1 MKKILLILTVL
12 FIINFSTNAFTRK
25 EYIQENLSRLGVNQD
40 IIDETIMQDMAIGTN
55 NYFEENDDVLE
66 LQLKM
71 AENLLKRDER
81 NFIAADFI
89 ITNFQIRNKK
99 EYKKYLE
106 LFEKY
111 NPYKPVTLLNW
122 DSYYTNIENKKE
134 AEKYL
139 NKIKS
144 EYGNDT
150 FILKIGEL
158 NRAVINKAPEEK
170 ITVLRAEVIELAKSE
185 KAKRKYGITDE
196 EVDSLRLANTFV
208 QIVKLMQ
215 KKEYQKTMELYLN
228 QLGNVKMSKNSVK
241 YNSSIASI
249 VLFFLSTANNEI
261 QDEKKAKEY
270 FDKIAQTDLYKRVYE
285 ILEEKNRN

>member
-1 MKKILLILTVL
+1 MKKILLILTVF

-25 EYIQENLSRLGVNQD
+25 EYIQENLSRLGVNKD

-150 FILKIGEL
+150 FILKIAEL

>member
-1 MKKILLILTVL
+1 MKKILLILTVF

-25 EYIQENLSRLGVNQD
+25 EYIQENLSRLGVNKD

-150 FILKIGEL
+150 FILKIAEL

-261 QDEKKAKEY
+261 QDEKKANEY

>member
-1 MKKILLILTVL
+1 MKKILLILTVF
-12 FIINFSTNAFTRK
+12 FIMNFSTNAFTRK

-150 FILKIGEL
+150 FILKIAEL

>member
-1 MKKILLILTVL
+1 MKKILLILTVF

-25 EYIQENLSRLGVNQD
+25 EYIQENLSRLGINQD

-150 FILKIGEL
+150 FILKIAEL
-158 NRAVINKAPEEK
+158 NRAVINKASEEK

>member
-1 MKKILLILTVL
+1 MKKILLILTVF

-150 FILKIGEL
+150 FILKIAEL

-170 ITVLRAEVIELAKSE
+170 ITALRAEVIELAKSE

-208 QIVKLMQ
+208 QIVELMK
-215 KKEYQKTMELYLN
+215 KKEYQKTLERYLN

-285 ILEEKNRN
+285 IFEEKNRN

>member
-1 MKKILLILTVL
+1 MKKILLILTVF

-99 EYKKYLE
+99 EYIKYLE

-150 FILKIGEL
+150 FILKIAEL

>member
-1 MKKILLILTVL
+1 MKKILLILTVF

-66 LQLKM
+66 LQLEM

-150 FILKIGEL
+150 FILKIAEL

-249 VLFFLSTANNEI
+249 VLFFLSMANNEI

>member
-1 MKKILLILTVL
+1 MKKILLILTVF

-134 AEKYL
+134 VEKYL

-150 FILKIGEL
+150 FILKIAEL

>member
-1 MKKILLILTVL
+1 MKKILLILTVF

-150 FILKIGEL
+150 FILKIAEL

-215 KKEYQKTMELYLN
+215 KKEYQKIMELYLN

-270 FDKIAQTDLYKRVYE
+270 FNKIAQTDLYKRVYE

>member
-1 MKKILLILTVL
+1 MKKILLILTVF

-40 IIDETIMQDMAIGTN
+40 IIDETIMQDMSIGTN

-150 FILKIGEL
+150 FILKIAEL

>member
-1 MKKILLILTVL
+1 MKKILLILTVF

-150 FILKIGEL
+150 FILKIAEL

-241 YNSSIASI
+241 YNSSLASI

>member
-1 MKKILLILTVL
+1 MKKILLILTVF

-150 FILKIGEL
+150 FILKIAEL

-170 ITVLRAEVIELAKSE
+170 ITVLRAEVIELSKSE

>member
-1 MKKILLILTVL
+1 MKKILLILTVF

-150 FILKIGEL
+150 FILKIAEL

-228 QLGNVKMSKNSVK
+228 QLGKVKMSKNSVK

-285 ILEEKNRN
+285 IFEEKNRN

>member
-1 MKKILLILTVL
+1 MKKILLILTVF

-25 EYIQENLSRLGVNQD
+25 EYIQENLSRLGINQD

-150 FILKIGEL
+150 FILKIAEL

-170 ITVLRAEVIELAKSE
+170 ITVLRAEVIE

>member
-1 MKKILLILTVL
+1 MKKILLILTVF

-25 EYIQENLSRLGVNQD
+25 EYIQENLSRLGINQD

-71 AENLLKRDER
+71 AENLLKQDER

-150 FILKIGEL
+150 FILKIAEL

-208 QIVKLMQ
+208 QIVKLMK

-228 QLGNVKMSKNSVK
+228 QLGKVKMSKNSVK

-285 ILEEKNRN
+285 IFEEKNRK

>member
-1 MKKILLILTVL
+1 MKKILLILTVF

-150 FILKIGEL
+150 FILKIAEL

-208 QIVKLMQ
+208 QIVELMK

>member
-1 MKKILLILTVL
+1 MKKILLILTVF

-25 EYIQENLSRLGVNQD
+25 EYIQENLSRLGINQD

-150 FILKIGEL
+150 FILKIAEL

-208 QIVKLMQ
+208 QIVELMK

>member
-1 MKKILLILTVL
+1 MKKILLILTVF

-25 EYIQENLSRLGVNQD
+25 EYIQENLSRLGINQD

-150 FILKIGEL
+150 FILKIAEL

>member
-1 MKKILLILTVL
+1 MKKILLILTVF

-25 EYIQENLSRLGVNQD
+25 EYIQENLSRLG
-40 IIDETIMQDMAIGTN
+40 IDETIMQDMAIGTN

-71 AENLLKRDER
+71 AENLLKQDER

-150 FILKIGEL
+150 FILKIAEL

>member
-1 MKKILLILTVL
+1 MKKILLILTVF

-25 EYIQENLSRLGVNQD
+25 EYIQENLSRLGINQD

-150 FILKIGEL
+150 FILKIAEL

-249 VLFFLSTANNEI
+249 VLFFLSTENNEI

>member
-1 MKKILLILTVL
+1 MKKILLILTVF

-99 EYKKYLE
+99 ESKKYLE

-150 FILKIGEL
+150 FILKIAEL

>member
-1 MKKILLILTVL
+1 MKKILLILTVF

-25 EYIQENLSRLGVNQD
+25 EYIQENLSRLGINQD

-150 FILKIGEL
+150 FILKIAEL

-249 VLFFLSTANNEI
+249 VLFFLSMANNEI

>member
-1 MKKILLILTVL
+1 MKKILLILTVF

-40 IIDETIMQDMAIGTN
+40 IIDETIMQDIAIGTN

-150 FILKIGEL
+150 FILKIAEL

>member
-1 MKKILLILTVL
+1 MKKILLILTVF

-150 FILKIGEL
+150 FILKIAEL
-158 NRAVINKAPEEK
+158 NRAVINKDPEEK
-170 ITVLRAEVIELAKSE
+170 ITALRAEVIELAKSE

-228 QLGNVKMSKNSVK
+228 QLGKVKMSKNSVK

-285 ILEEKNRN
+285 IFEEKNRN

>member
-1 MKKILLILTVL
+1 MTLF

-150 FILKIGEL
+150 FILKIAEL

>member
-1 MKKILLILTVL
+1 MKKILLILTVF

-25 EYIQENLSRLGVNQD
+25 EYIQENLSRLGINQD

-55 NYFEENDDVLE
+55 YYFEENDDVLE

-71 AENLLKRDER
+71 AENLLKQDER

-150 FILKIGEL
+150 FILKIAEL

>member
-1 MKKILLILTVL
+1 MKKILLILTVF

-25 EYIQENLSRLGVNQD
+25 EYIQENLSRLGINQD

-150 FILKIGEL
+150 FILKIAEL

-270 FDKIAQTDLYKRVYE
+270 FNKIAQTDLYKRVYE

>member
-1 MKKILLILTVL
+1 MKKILLILTVF

-134 AEKYL
+134 AERYL

-150 FILKIGEL
+150 FILKIAEL

>member
-1 MKKILLILTVL
+1 MKKILLILTVF

-40 IIDETIMQDMAIGTN
+40 IIDETIMQDIAIGTN

-150 FILKIGEL
+150 FILKIAEL
-158 NRAVINKAPEEK
+158 NRAVINKTPEEK

>member
-1 MKKILLILTVL
+1 MKKILLILTVF

-81 NFIAADFI
+81 NFVAADFI

-150 FILKIGEL
+150 FILKIAEL

>member
-1 MKKILLILTVL
+1 MKKILLILTVF

-150 FILKIGEL
+150 FILKIAEL

-228 QLGNVKMSKNSVK
+228 QLGNVKISKNSVK

>member
-1 MKKILLILTVL
+1 MKKILLILTVF

-81 NFIAADFI
+81 NFIAAYFI

-150 FILKIGEL
+150 FILKIAEL
-158 NRAVINKAPEEK
+158 NRAVINKDPEEK

-208 QIVKLMQ
+208 QIVKLMK
-215 KKEYQKTMELYLN
+215 KKEYLKTMELYLN

-285 ILEEKNRN
+285 IFEEKNRN

>member
-1 MKKILLILTVL
+1 MKKILLILTVF

-25 EYIQENLSRLGVNQD
+25 EYIQENLSRLGINQD

-106 LFEKY
+106 LVEKY

-150 FILKIGEL
+150 FILKIAEL

>member
-1 MKKILLILTVL
+1 MKKILLILTVF

-150 FILKIGEL
+150 FILKIAEL

-270 FDKIAQTDLYKRVYE
+270 FNKIAQTDLYKRVYE

>member
-1 MKKILLILTVL
+1 M
-12 FIINFSTNAFTRK
+12 NFSTNAFTRK

-150 FILKIGEL
+150 FILKIAEL

>member
-1 MKKILLILTVL
+1 MKKILLILTVF

-150 FILKIGEL
+150 FILKIAEL
-158 NRAVINKAPEEK
+158 NRAVINKASEEK

>member
-1 MKKILLILTVL
+1 MKKILLILTVF
-12 FIINFSTNAFTRK
+12 FIINFSTNAFIRK

-150 FILKIGEL
+150 FILKIAEL

>member
-1 MKKILLILTVL
+1 MKKILLILTVF

-25 EYIQENLSRLGVNQD
+25 EYIQENLSRLGINQD

-150 FILKIGEL
+150 FILKIAEL

-196 EVDSLRLANTFV
+196 EVDSLRLSNTFV

>member
-1 MKKILLILTVL
+1 MKKILLILTVF

-40 IIDETIMQDMAIGTN
+40 IIDETIMQDMVIGTN

-150 FILKIGEL
+150 FILKIAEL

-228 QLGNVKMSKNSVK
+228 QLGKVKMSKNSVK

-285 ILEEKNRN
+285 IFEEKNRN

>member
-1 MKKILLILTVL
+1 MKKILLILTVF

-150 FILKIGEL
+150 FILKIAEL
-158 NRAVINKAPEEK
+158 NRAVINKASEEK

-270 FDKIAQTDLYKRVYE
+270 FDKIAQTYLYKRVYE